1 MTLRKYWGAEGGGR
15 NWLLG
20 FKSISPAKH
29 KPEEMG
35 SLLCAFTVVCCC
47 CCWEL
52 RADTETACLY
62 MAPKCTLSV
71 RWQRRTGASVDPQ
84 LLISQTE
91 RKHFVW
97 LTKTQF
103 TTQHTG
109 GGERQQKSETYTVY
123 IYLYGSTAQ
132 CEINLHKLLPTFYS
146 CRTDFRQ
153 LYWK

>member
-1 MTLRKYWGAEGGGR
+1 MTLRKYWGADEGGR

-20 FKSISPAKH
+20 FKSISLAKH

-47 CCWEL
+47 CCCWEL
-52 RADTETACLY
+52 GADTETACLY
-62 MAPKCTLSV
+62 MAPKCTLSALTV
-71 RWQRRTGASVDPQ
+71 EDRGQRDPP

-97 LTKTQF
+97 RTKTQF

-109 GGERQQKSETYTVY
+109 GGQRQQNVKY
-123 IYLYGSTAQ
+123 IYIAAHTHIHTKMKSGVQFYP
-132 CEINLHKLLPTFYS
+132 HFTFA
-146 CRTDFRQ
+146 
-153 LYWK
+153 K